1 LKGKL
6 DWGDSV
12 SKDRDDRVV
21 KLNQL
26 AQSRGQTMAQM
37 AIAWVL
43 RHPQMTSALIGVS
56 RVSQIESAVAA
67 LDNLDFSDA
76 ELEAIEKVLA

>member
-6 DWGDSV
+6 DWDDSV
-12 SKDRDDRVV
+12 SNDRVDRVV
-21 KLNQL
+21 RLNKL

-37 AIAWVL
+37 AITWVL
-43 RHPQMTSALIGVS
+43 RHPQMTSALIGAS
-56 RVSQIESAVAA
+56 RVSQIESAVTA
-67 LDNLDFSDA
+67 LDNPDFSDA

>member
-12 SKDRDDRVV
+12 SKDRIERVV
-21 KLNQL
+21 QLNQL
-26 AQSRGQTMAQM
+26 AHSRGQTMAQM

-43 RHPQMTSALIGVS
+43 RHPQMTSAIIGTS

-67 LDNLDFSDA
+67 LDNPDFSDA
-76 ELEAIEKVLA
+76 ELKTIEKILA